1 MLSAVSTLPRLDR
14 FSLGAY
20 QADFSQH
27 GFYLCYCD
35 SLTQLG
41 DIVEQIGPLCAHDR
55 SGVTFWDVKPRSG
68 LINTSV
74 TADAIH
80 ESASSALSRVL
91 DGLKG
96 HLRAR
101 SGDFLASSQISSPSR
116 RSICEMA
123 SMEFS

>member
-1 MLSAVSTLPRLDR
+1 
-14 FSLGAY
+14 
-20 QADFSQH
+20 
-27 GFYLCYCD
+27 
-35 SLTQLG
+35 
-41 DIVEQIGPLCAHDR
+41 
-55 SGVTFWDVKPRSG
+55 VTFWDVKPRSG

-116 RSICEMA
+116 RSIYEMA
-123 SMEFS
+123 SRQKRVE